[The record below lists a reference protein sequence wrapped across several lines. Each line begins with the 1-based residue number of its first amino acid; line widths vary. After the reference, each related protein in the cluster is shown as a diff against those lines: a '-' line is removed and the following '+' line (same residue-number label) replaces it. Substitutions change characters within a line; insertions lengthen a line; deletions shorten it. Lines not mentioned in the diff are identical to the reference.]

1 MEVCSRLKSAIAAL
15 AVTILFV
22 CFSGSAQAQP
32 MDLNFPTSAYR
43 LKSADEI
50 LALTPEKQVEYL
62 ESLQELLVELE
73 DMYPEGWN
81 KPRPMEEI
89 SAFKLMIS
97 NLIETATAA
106 TPKAVSLSRVAPIV
120 RRARGGTSIT
130 CSLGLT
136 PTKINHTQYAC
147 RKPGYSS
154 KPCAPGFIAVNQQ
167 RDGNFGCI
175 TNASFNQLTPQNKA
189 SMRSPNRYAL
199 GKPQYAGAQK
209 AFNVIRTKYDYNPRA
224 VTNVAKNAKSNAV
237 SKSKPNL
244 ASPKKVAR
252 LGKDTGANPKRTTAS
267 VNAASN
273 AVPVEPPVSPAIDAE
288 TPEQIAEQP
297 ENESVLEGEA
307 ARFRGIARNQLDTT
321 VLEDEGRD
329 AILQECII
337 PKENECTDGRIEEA
351 KQKLFSM
358 NGTKDDGHLQYCMYA
373 GNFSYWKNGRIAQ
386 GNCQRPFEFC
396 YGESSCRNK
405 EGERIKKVSN
415 IACKP
420 SEVLCNPYIF
430 SISSKG
436 TGYCVAPTAT
446 ATRQCALLS
455 SKDGASP
462 NDPIVDRLKN
472 HFLYRYENTFEGT
485 DRQGWKRGFDS
496 FAGKLN
502 SLCFDA
508 EKSETARTIAQ
519 AYCIECN
526 LIRRRL
532 LAMNAAAITEKCEG
546 FRQLSIEKIREQKI
560 MVAPTSAAP
569 AAQSAP
575 AASK

>member
-1 MEVCSRLKSAIAAL
+1 MEVCSRLKFAIAAL

-22 CFSGSAQAQP
+22 CFSGSAYAQP

-50 LALTPEKQVEYL
+50 LALPPQKQVEYL

-136 PTKINHTQYAC
+136 PTKINHSQYAC

-189 SMRSPNRYAL
+189 LMRSPNKYAY
-199 GKPQYAGAQK
+199 GKSQYAGAQK
-209 AFNVIRTKYDYNPRA
+209 AFNVVRTKYDYNPRTA
-224 VTNVAKNAKSNAV
+224 TNVAKNARANAV
-237 SKSKPNL
+237 SNSKSNPT
-244 ASPKKVAR
+244 SSKKVAR
-252 LGKDTGANPKRTTAS
+252 LGKDTGANPKRATAS
-267 VNAASN
+267 VKAAADST
-273 AVPVEPPVSPAIDAE
+273 VEQ
-288 TPEQIAEQP
+288 TPEQNP
-297 ENESVLEGEA
+297 ESPNDEA
-307 ARFRGIARNQLDTT
+307 ALSGESAQLGG
-321 VLEDEGRD
+321 VLDSQIDKSDLQDEGRD
-329 AILQECII
+329 AVLQKCII

-415 IACKP
+415 ITCKP

-485 DRQGWKRGFDS
+485 DRQGWKRGFDD

-502 SLCFDA
+502 SICFDNTNEA
-508 EKSETARTIAQ
+508 ERTMAQ
-519 AYCIECN
+519 AFCIECN

-532 LAMNAAAITEKCEG
+532 LAMNAAAITENCDG